1 MTKDKTDFPKKI
13 RSKNKSD
20 SFQNELGLFPG
31 R

>member
-1 MTKDKTDFPKKI
+1 MTKDKTDFPKKNT
-13 RSKNKSD
+13 KQNKSD